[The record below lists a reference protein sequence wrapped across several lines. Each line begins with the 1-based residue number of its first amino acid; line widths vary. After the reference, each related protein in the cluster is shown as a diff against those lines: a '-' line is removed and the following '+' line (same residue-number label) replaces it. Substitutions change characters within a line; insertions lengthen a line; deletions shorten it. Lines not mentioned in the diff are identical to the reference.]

1 MMSRIDDLV
10 TRITSRLG
18 VYRVYGAIDSYREMV
33 AGTDNR
39 VMLSNANRKPVV
51 TYNYKGVYYN
61 VNQLASLAKV
71 SPAVVR
77 RRLEQGKTVEQIVE
91 MGNIGRQPN
100 MSRCKYEWPIGSG
113 RRYNLRQLA
122 SIANVAYGTFYSRV
136 QSGKSITE
144 LMEL

>member
-1 MMSRIDDLV
+1 MSRVDAVVALL
-10 TRITSRLG
+10 TSRYG
-18 VYRVYGAIDSYREMV
+18 VYRVYGAIDNYREMV

-39 VMLSNANRKPVV
+39 VVLSNANRKPVV
-51 TYNYKGVYYN
+51 TYNYKGQYYN
-61 VNQLASLAKV
+61 VTQLAGLAQV

-91 MGNIGRQPN
+91 MGNVGRQSN
-100 MSRCKYEWPIGSG
+100 MSRCKYEWPVGSG

-122 SIANVAYGTFYSRV
+122 NIANIPYGTLYSRV

-144 LMEL
+144 IMEG